1 MHTRYGSRVSGHRER
16 RARQPNE
23 EPPTSFRWHMAEHPP
38 VAFGVTT
45 ITTCWLALAFG
56 TVRSAHSV

>member
-1 MHTRYGSRVSGHRER
+1 MLTPHSSGVSGYRER

-23 EPPTSFRWHMAEHPP
+23 KPPSRIAELPP
-38 VAFGVTT
+38 VPFGVTT

-56 TVRSAHSV
+56 TVRTPHSV